1 MSVTQIETAAPVP
14 AADLTGTWKIDP
26 AHSRLGFVARHAL
39 VTKVR
44 GQFSDFEGTLH
55 LDAVD
60 PGQSSA
66 EVTIQAASVD
76 TRQEQRDGHLRS
88 EDFFAVERYPVLT
101 FRSTAV
107 EAVGDDTYRVTGDLT
122 IRDQTHP
129 VSIDLEYNGTVR
141 DPQGNLR
148 AGFEGFTTVNRKDW
162 GLNWNAAL
170 EAGGLLVSEKVTLE
184 FDLAAVKQA

>member
-1 MSVTQIETAAPVP
+1 MSATQIETAAPLP
-14 AADLTGTWKIDP
+14 AADLTGSWKIDP

-44 GQFSDFEGTLH
+44 GQFADFEGSLEI
-55 LDAVD
+55 DAGN
-60 PGQSSA
+60 PGRSSA
-66 EVTIQAASVD
+66 EVVIQAASVD

-88 EDFFAVERYPVLT
+88 GDFFAVDQYPVLT
-101 FRSTAV
+101 FRSTSV
-107 EAVGDDTYRVTGDLT
+107 EAAGDDTYRVTGDLT

-184 FDLAAVKQA
+184 FDLAAVKVA